1 VLVADLCEPQLIGDD
16 IAAYASV
23 AEIADMIRASIAR
36 ASAPQF
42 TKVVAPAL
50 AEAGRALHLL
60 RNWGGA
66 HRLRVCHPLGLLPVI
81 GRSFTYADLPAGG
94 SSESLMKTAHGPVRG
109 RHNVLLGSDARYV
122 FDLSDP
128 DENHFVL
135 LGGQDGWIGSTTFLD
150 QLPLWQSGGYIQVPL
165 RLEAARS
172 NAAISVQLMP

>member
-1 VLVADLCEPQLIGDD
+1 
-16 IAAYASV
+16 
-23 AEIADMIRASIAR
+23 
-36 ASAPQF
+36 
-42 TKVVAPAL
+42 
-50 AEAGRALHLL
+50 
-60 RNWGGA
+60 
-66 HRLRVCHPLGLLPVI
+66 
-81 GRSFTYADLPAGG
+81 
-94 SSESLMKTAHGPVRG
+94 MKTAHGPVRG
-109 RHNVLLGSDARYV
+109 RHNTLFGSDARYV